1 MGGGAGAGLDEGAM
15 GRPKQEA
22 EDAAGA
28 LLALLRDRTAKNG
41 RQGLMYS
48 IGDLLNDRDG
58 LVLCTAQ
65 TQDALLAETV
75 ARAEAAAALE
85 EAAFAW
91 ELVERFPADALR
103 RGSASV
109 LRAAGQALAPALP
122 RRAGVGA
129 PQGNFRL
136 PRSGWSSNSVLEG
149 AAQVLSRMAVGGGA
163 PGADPLPVEC
173 LQHAILWVK
182 PACSALL
189 RDVPDASHGHL
200 RSCLDMFAAKWRA
213 RDPAALLDYGWDV
226 PGLKALEDDLIGE
239 LDTVLVPRLAQLLS
253 CGPAQAQR
261 GVLSWGVFATLFGRG
276 LSDVNVR
283 IANKFLKAVQG
294 VLQTKDAPELR
305 RASLCAWGRL
315 VSALEPS
322 NLTTKWVSLLVTP
335 FLMGHLPALCDPDA
349 SVQEVAVT
357 QWSRLLGAIPLK
369 LLRTPV
375 KSGSGKTLPG
385 TIWDMV
391 ALRCIRMLVEG
402 RGNAAPA
409 QGCPMRPAHADRG
422 FAQITLVFERGWS
435 EIRSSEGDSFC
446 TPSNSEP
453 PLHGPASVT
462 QPSRCSSDQFGPEG
476 LEWLMSQAPLVLAS
490 MLKAQ
495 STLTETNAL
504 VQSGL
509 SGLWL
514 ALVKFVGETASRE
527 PVGVPS
533 ARTLDAVGSIFELLE
548 EKFSGLVA
556 ALTGS
561 ATDPVHQTY
570 AIDSCRDFLSAFTQ
584 FPVFS
589 SLPFITAYVLSKVP
603 DIYDKDSPR
612 PRGRLS
618 RYPLFTFAKRL
629 LSVSR
634 AHKSALSVTED
645 ILQDILLS
653 LNCPTGSAAVSLT
666 FTEFAR
672 LCATFLIGSDFVGRR
687 QFSLRQHDLGLETGD
702 VDFLVWSL
710 LTKVV
715 QEHLSFLADEA
726 SASQAEMEMDAQVAL
741 CSELCK
747 MLLIPLELSYSDG
760 VCLAENSR
768 GGARKPRTTVTGL
781 KARGT
786 WKALFASMSSLA
798 GLHSG
803 RFLQGIARDLVARL
817 TAMSPS
823 RRHAELVL
831 AADMPNCVYTELLVS
846 ACSAILSNIPA
857 AELNDYSVEGG
868 GGEDPCGAPGGSL
881 EHSQQQRDLPAV
893 LLLLQNTLDWVL
905 DYAEVD
911 SRVSKSH
918 AAVLLQSLETLCK
931 RINQKEPAIVVLQFP
946 AQSLGR
952 FLAAAKGPFNLHS
965 AWYAMIQMWQRA
977 KVPINDR
984 VLHYMGP
991 VLHSSFESC
1000 NLATVNRTIVFWNTA
1015 IAPAL
1020 SADAVT
1026 YPPCLYTSLSK
1037 LSAKGDISLPGWE
1050 KIKDRIPEPEQN
1062 PRGDPWDGLGAL
1074 PSKISD
1080 LFSPGKSRQTAPR
1093 AKPPA
1098 GLQNEEIR
1106 PQGTEPKSELAAAK
1120 RPSDQPP
1127 DGAAPDKIQK
1137 RGQISGSCAPSL
1149 ADAQDLEVTQANR
1162 RKRSESVDLSGLGG
1176 EAALDALRRVDW
1188 GALSHTQLAGTQVA
1202 LLQVA
1207 HDVALAIRSKSLS
1220 E

>member
-103 RGSASV
+103 RGSAGV

-122 RRAGVGA
+122 RRAGGGA

-213 RDPAALLDYGWDV
+213 RDPAAFLDYGWDV

-276 LSDVNVR
+276 LCDVNVR

-322 NLTTKWVSLLVTP
+322 NLTTKWVYLLVTP

-462 QPSRCSSDQFGPEG
+462 QPSRCSSDQFGPKG
-476 LEWLMSQAPLVLAS
+476 LEWLLSQAPLVLAS

-548 EKFSGLVA
+548 AKFSGLIA

-561 ATDPVHQTY
+561 AADPVHQTN

-589 SLPFITAYVLSKVP
+589 SPPFITAYVRSKVP
-603 DIYDKDSPR
+603 DLYDKDWPKA
-612 PRGRLS
+612 GLC
-618 RYPLFTFAKRL
+618 YPLFTFAKRL

-634 AHKSALSVTED
+634 AHKSALSVTEN
-645 ILQDILLS
+645 ILQDVLLS
-653 LNCPTGSAAVSLT
+653 LNCSTGSAALSLA

-726 SASQAEMEMDAQVAL
+726 SASQAEMEMDVQVAL

-803 RFLQGIARDLVARL
+803 RFLQGIASDLVARL
-817 TAMSPS
+817 TAMSPTRRAQTS
-823 RRHAELVL
+823 RGSAGRE

-846 ACSAILSNIPA
+846 ACCAILSNIPV
-857 AELNDYSVEGG
+857 AELNDYSVERGG
-868 GGEDPCGAPGGSL
+868 A
-881 EHSQQQRDLPAV
+881 RTPAG
-893 LLLLQNTLDWVL
+893 
-905 DYAEVD
+905 
-911 SRVSKSH
+911 
-918 AAVLLQSLETLCK
+918 
-931 RINQKEPAIVVLQFP
+931 P
-946 AQSLGR
+946 LG
-952 FLAAAKGPFNLHS
+952 
-965 AWYAMIQMWQRA
+965 
-977 KVPINDR
+977 VPWST
-984 VLHYMGP
+984 P
-991 VLHSSFESC
+991 SSSE
-1000 NLATVNRTIVFWNTA
+1000 
-1015 IAPAL
+1015 
-1020 SADAVT
+1020 
-1026 YPPCLYTSLSK
+1026 
-1037 LSAKGDISLPGWE
+1037 ISLRSYCFFRTLSTGYSTMLRSTAGSPNRMQPSSSSHWKPCANGS
-1050 KIKDRIPEPEQN
+1050 IRRN
-1062 PRGDPWDGLGAL
+1062 PP
-1074 PSKISD
+1074 
-1080 LFSPGKSRQTAPR
+1080 
-1093 AKPPA
+1093 
-1098 GLQNEEIR
+1098 
-1106 PQGTEPKSELAAAK
+1106 
-1120 RPSDQPP
+1120 
-1127 DGAAPDKIQK
+1127 
-1137 RGQISGSCAPSL
+1137 
-1149 ADAQDLEVTQANR
+1149 
-1162 RKRSESVDLSGLGG
+1162 
-1176 EAALDALRRVDW
+1176 
-1188 GALSHTQLAGTQVA
+1188 
-1202 LLQVA
+1202 
-1207 HDVALAIRSKSLS
+1207 
-1220 E
+1220 